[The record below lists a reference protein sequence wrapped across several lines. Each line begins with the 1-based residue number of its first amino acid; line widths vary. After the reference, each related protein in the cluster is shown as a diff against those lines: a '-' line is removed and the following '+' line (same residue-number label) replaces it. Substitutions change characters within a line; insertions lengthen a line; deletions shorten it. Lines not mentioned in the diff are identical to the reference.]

1 MSGPA
6 DCQILGHWRIVK
18 SDIWEDDY
26 LDLVG
31 PATILFQPNGHGE
44 FSFGCIKAGMDLEYG
59 RTIVFFRW
67 AGFDEG
73 DEVTGSGSAE
83 LTDEG
88 TLEIELSFDYGDDAV
103 LTARRE

>member
-1 MSGPA
+1 MTGPA
-6 DCQILGHWRIVK
+6 DCQILGRWRIVE

-31 PATILFQPNGHGE
+31 PAAILFEANGHGD
-44 FSFGCIKAGMDLEYG
+44 FAFGCIQAGMDLEYG

-67 AGFDEG
+67 AGFDES

-83 LTDEG
+83 LTDDG
-88 TLEIELSFDYGDDAV
+88 TLEIALSFDNGDDAV